1 MFCFSSSGF
10 SMIPTS
16 HPLIPS
22 FSPFFDLPLNLI
34 LVRLIHPVF
43 FLRGKGLKLMSAR
56 SQLPLQVASQMV
68 VVSRELCK
76 GQGGPRPCPR
86 GGERAGNAEK
96 LCGNEGWEGVESPL
110 VLPQTRD

>member
-1 MFCFSSSGF
+1 MG
-10 SMIPTS
+10 
-16 HPLIPS
+16 
-22 FSPFFDLPLNLI
+22 
-34 LVRLIHPVF
+34 
-43 FLRGKGLKLMSAR
+43 
-56 SQLPLQVASQMV
+56 

-110 VLPQTRD
+110 VLPQTDEGLTALHSKACSR